1 MNALNPFIVGVS
13 LSATVVVLYW
23 LCALAVWI
31 APGGVAAALNLVA
44 HSMNLA
50 PLFQQAAGIR
60 LPTLLG
66 GTLVLAIY
74 FFIAGWL
81 FAWIYNRFLRP

>member
-1 MNALNPFIVGVS
+1 MNATKPVAVGVS

-31 APGGVAAALNLVA
+31 APGGVVAALNLVA

-50 PLFQQAAGIR
+50 PLLQQATGIR
-60 LPTLLG
+60 LSSLLG
-66 GTLVLAIY
+66 GTLVLATY

-81 FAWIYNRFLRP
+81 FTWIHNRFLRP